1 MAIIDISKGYL
12 YYQKGR
18 EKIRIDAWGKDGL
31 RVRVTYEAQIDER
44 EDWALLPKPETGA
57 PVLERDEEAGTVSIR
72 NGKIRAV
79 IDRHGYLFYYN
90 QEGKELVR
98 EYWRNRSDLTEYCL
112 PLNYNA
118 RQFKPII
125 GGDWRLT
132 AYFEAYDDE
141 RLYGLGQYQ
150 EKQLNRKGLTLEL
163 AQRNS
168 QASIPFMISSRGYG
182 FLWNNPALGRV
193 TLGLNRTEW
202 VADATKQM
210 DYWICAGDTPQEI
223 EENYTAVTG
232 RAPMMRDDVMGFWHS
247 VGRHRHRLLSLDQ
260 AGRLEV

>member
-150 EKQLNRKGLTLEL
+150 EKQLNRKGLTRLFVE
-163 AQRNS
+163 Q
-168 QASIPFMISSRGYG
+168 P
-182 FLWNNPALGRV
+182 
-193 TLGLNRTEW
+193 
-202 VADATKQM
+202 
-210 DYWICAGDTPQEI
+210 CAGTRDAGPEPNRMGGGCDQTDGLLDLR
-223 EENYTAVTG
+223 G
-232 RAPMMRDDVMGFWHS
+232 RYAAGNRGKL
-247 VGRHRHRLLSLDQ
+247 HRGDGPRSHDAR
-260 AGRLEV
+260 